1 MGMSVVDLLSH
12 DRASLLKLY
21 PDKEPACL
29 T

>member
-1 MGMSVVDLLSH
+1 MGMPVVDLLSH
-12 DRASLLKLY
+12 DLASLLKLY